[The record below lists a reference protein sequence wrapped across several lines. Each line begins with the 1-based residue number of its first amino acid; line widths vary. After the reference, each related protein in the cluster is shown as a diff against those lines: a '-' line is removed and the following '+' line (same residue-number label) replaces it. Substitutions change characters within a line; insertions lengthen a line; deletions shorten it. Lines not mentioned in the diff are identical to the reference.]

1 MGTKDMSSMKRDK
14 KQWFGKDRK
23 TSLGQTNPNN
33 RYFMRLIK
41 KANDD
46 FLSVHGDRI
55 KRENPEV
62 YYSMKNKPLPKKYK
76 KPDKLLTPVNAH
88 LEHKTVDIPKVVKK
102 VEEKKEIPILK
113 FTTIKKDPYC
123 GMRWVNP
130 FTPTN
135 VGRLGH
141 SQVFKFK
148 KERKYNYY

>member
-1 MGTKDMSSMKRDK
+1 MDYSRISSLK
-14 KQWFGKDRK
+14 KNKKHWLKGRK
-23 TSLGQTNPNN
+23 SAGVKTNLNN
-33 RYFMRLIK
+33 HYFMRLIK

-46 FLSVHGDRI
+46 FLSAHGDRI
-55 KRENPEV
+55 KKENPEV

-88 LEHKTVDIPKVVKK
+88 LEYKTVDIPKVVKK
-102 VEEKKEIPILK
+102 VEEKKEIPTLK

-123 GMRWVNP
+123 RMRWVNP

>member
-1 MGTKDMSSMKRDK
+1 MDYSRISSLK
-14 KQWFGKDRK
+14 KNKKHWFKGRK
-23 TSLGQTNPNN
+23 SAGVKTNLNN

-62 YYSMKNKPLPKKYK
+62 YYSMINKPLPKKYE
-76 KPDKLLTPVNAH
+76 KPDKLQTPVNAN
-88 LEHKTVDIPKVVKK
+88 LEYKIGDDPKVVKK
-102 VEEKKEIPILK
+102 VEEKKEIPTLK
-113 FTTIKKDPYC
+113 FTTIKKDPNR

-141 SQVFKFK
+141 SQAFKFK
-148 KERKYNYY
+148 KEKKYEYY

>member
-1 MGTKDMSSMKRDK
+1 MDYSRISSLK
-14 KQWFGKDRK
+14 KNKKHWLKGRK
-23 TSLGQTNPNN
+23 SAGVKTNPNN

-41 KANDD
+41 KATED

-62 YYSMKNKPLPKKYK
+62 YYSMINKPLPKKYK
-76 KPDKLLTPVNAH
+76 KPDKLQTPVNAH
-88 LEHKTVDIPKVVKK
+88 LEYKTVDIPKVVKK
-102 VEEKKEIPILK
+102 VEEKKEIPTLK